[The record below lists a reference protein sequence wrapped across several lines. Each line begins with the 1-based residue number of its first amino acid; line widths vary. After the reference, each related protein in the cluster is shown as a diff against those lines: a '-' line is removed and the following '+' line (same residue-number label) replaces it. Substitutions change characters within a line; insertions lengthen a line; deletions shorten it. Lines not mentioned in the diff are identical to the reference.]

1 MTKDEL
7 RLYTVRVKDGSGCL
21 FQPILDENGFTYIL
35 TAKHL
40 FEGIRLDENGEDIP
54 YSDPDGTAISIDR
67 QVYVDGQWQMIP
79 IPFFLMRGESY
90 FPHRDADAAILKI
103 NHLLPEFDKIV
114 SNDIP
119 KTINGYLL
127 NGFPSQFEGQ
137 AGEEYTTYSISELE
151 ASGNYSQN
159 AQLTNSILNKTHVEG
174 MSGGGILAVQ
184 DDYIS
189 IIGIQSRVKH
199 PNWANGKICFVPMKY
214 FSEIINYEEYNK
226 VLTKLHP
233 PFVGKFDFL
242 RDNAFSLEV
251 DFIDEN
257 KIEDTRTYL
266 RNKCVEVIN
275 SGITPLSI
283 KELFKNKLLINEAEY
298 HCLDTKN
305 LWIGWLEFLTIFNI
319 VKDENI
325 SQDQLL
331 EIFDS
336 VRLKYTHVEDCTT
349 LFQDYLS
356 KSDYTGLRQG
366 GTVVINSRR
375 APLKPFK
382 LTKGTIKNITKVQD
396 VRGFRT
402 DMGIDPFQSF
412 SFVHLDYYKTVCI
425 INKLEEYENLNE
437 AQLLTKLKQEY
448 HDLFN

>member
-1 MTKDEL
+1 MTLDEL
-7 RLYTVRVKDGSGCL
+7 KLYTVRVKDGSGCL
-21 FQPILDENGFTYIL
+21 FQPILDENHFTYIL

-40 FEGIRLDENGEDIP
+40 FEGHRLDENGDSIP
-54 YSDPDGTAISIDR
+54 YSDPDGTEISIDM
-67 QVYVDGQWQMIP
+67 QVNVDGQWQMIP
-79 IPFFLMRGESY
+79 IQFSLTRGESY

-103 NHLLPEFDKIV
+103 DHLLPEFDKIV
-114 SNDIP
+114 SVDVP
-119 KTINGYLL
+119 KTINGYFL
-127 NGFPSQFEGQ
+127 NGFPNQFEGQ
-137 AGEEYTTYSISELE
+137 VGEEYTTYSISELE
-151 ASGNYSQN
+151 ASGDYSQN
-159 AQLTNSILNKTHVEG
+159 AQLTNNILNKTQIEG

-184 DDYIS
+184 DDHIS

-214 FSEIINYEEYNK
+214 FSEIINYEEYIT

-242 RDNAFSLEV
+242 RDNAFSLKV

-283 KELFKNKLLINEAEY
+283 KELFKNKLLIDEAEY

-305 LWIGWLEFLTIFNI
+305 IWIGWLEFLTIFNI

-325 SQDQLL
+325 SLDQLI
-331 EIFDS
+331 EIFDC

-349 LFQDYLS
+349 LFQDHLS

-366 GTVVINSRR
+366 GTVMINSRK
-375 APLKPFK
+375 APKKPFK

-402 DMGIDPFQSF
+402 DLGIDPFQSF
-412 SFVHLDYYKTVCI
+412 NFVHLDYYKTECI

-437 AQLLTKLKQEY
+437 AQLLTKLKEEY